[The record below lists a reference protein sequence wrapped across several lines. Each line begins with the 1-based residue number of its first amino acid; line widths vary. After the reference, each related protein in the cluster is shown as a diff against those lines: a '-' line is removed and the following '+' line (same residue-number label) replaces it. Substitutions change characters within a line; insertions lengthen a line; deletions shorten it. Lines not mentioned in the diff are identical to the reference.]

1 MQRALLLDK
10 NYMALSLVPWKKA
23 FTLMVKGK
31 AEPVV
36 GSDVVRHV
44 KSGAGANYGI
54 PSIIRLLVVI
64 PWKAHMGRLKF
75 SRKNVLIRDDST
87 CQYCG
92 IKVGKSASTID
103 HVIPR
108 SRGGKTDYSNC
119 VTCCKTCNN
128 MKGNKTPAEAK
139 MKLINMPRKPTFF
152 TLYRHYLDNPP
163 KEWSDYII
171 GLEYENN
178 I

>member
-23 FTLMVKGK
+23 VKLMVKGK
-31 AEPVV
+31 AEAVD
-36 GSDVVRHV
+36 GSGVVRQVAHAESKFGV
-44 KSGAGANYGI
+44 

-75 SRKNVLIRDDST
+75 SRKNVIIRDNSI

-92 IKVGKSASTID
+92 VKVGKSASTID

-108 SRGGKTDYSNC
+108 SRRGKTDYLNC

-128 MKGNKTPAEAK
+128 EKGNKTPTEAK
-139 MKLINMPRKPTFF
+139 MKLLNKPRKPTFL
-152 TLYRHYLDNPP
+152 TLYRHYMEHPP

-171 GLEYENN
+171 GLENENSF
-178 I
+178 

>member
-1 MQRALLLDK
+1 
-10 NYMALSLVPWKKA
+10 
-23 FTLMVKGK
+23 MVKGK

-36 GSDVVRHV
+36 GSGVVRQV
-44 KSGAGANYGI
+44 SSSESRYDV

-64 PWKAHMGRLKF
+64 PWKAHMGRLRF
-75 SRKNVLIRDDST
+75 TRKNVLIRDNST

-92 IKVGKSASTID
+92 IRVGKSATID

-108 SRGGKTDYSNC
+108 SRGGKTDYQNC

-128 MKGNKTPAEAK
+128 EKGNKTPAEAK
-139 MKLINMPRKPTFF
+139 MRLLDKPKKPTFI
-152 TLYRHYLDNPP
+152 TLYRHYLEHPP

-171 GLEYENN
+171 GLADENSF
-178 I
+178 